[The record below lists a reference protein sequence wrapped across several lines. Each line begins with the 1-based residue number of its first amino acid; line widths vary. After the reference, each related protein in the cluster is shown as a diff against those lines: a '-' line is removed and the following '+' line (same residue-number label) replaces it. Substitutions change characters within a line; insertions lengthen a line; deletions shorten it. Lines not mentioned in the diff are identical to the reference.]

1 VSFVPC
7 DWLAELMLLNS
18 YWTVKT
24 HQVGKRE
31 LRPCDWLAEL
41 MLLNSYWTVRTDQ
54 VGQSELRPC
63 DWLAELMLLN
73 CGFLLDSSLCRL
85 HSGPV

>member
-1 VSFVPC
+1 
-7 DWLAELMLLNS
+7 
-18 YWTVKT
+18 
-24 HQVGKRE
+24 
-31 LRPCDWLAEL
+31 

-73 CGFLLDSSLCRL
+73 SYWTVRTHQVGQSEPSPL
-85 HSGPV
+85 